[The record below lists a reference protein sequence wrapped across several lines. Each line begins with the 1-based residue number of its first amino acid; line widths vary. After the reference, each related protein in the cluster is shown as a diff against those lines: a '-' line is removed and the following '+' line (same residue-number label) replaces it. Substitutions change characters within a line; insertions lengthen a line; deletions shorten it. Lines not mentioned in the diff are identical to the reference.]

1 MGIAQQ
7 LLGNFESG
15 NYGYDSMICE
25 AELFALDIHQD
36 WEEGSTIFIFK
47 DDTALEV
54 CGPSLCAF
62 SIVDEI

>member
-7 LLGNFESG
+7 LLDNFVSG
-15 NYGYDSMICE
+15 NYGYDSMMRE
-25 AELFALDIHQD
+25 AELAALEVHQD
-36 WEEGSTIFIFK
+36 WAEGSTTFIFK